1 MNKDKLIIDGKDYG
15 NDYIAYNR
23 HYNNNVMEYLRMK
36 QLNEIPIRQRK
47 RRPIKRYRTND
58 FSTKSERIHTILA
71 YVFAYLFGFILF
83 LYAFISLISF

>member
-1 MNKDKLIIDGKDYG
+1 ME

-23 HYNNNVMEYLRMK
+23 DYNNKVWEQLRMK

-58 FSTKSERIHTILA
+58 FSTRSERDTYYTCICNDI
-71 YVFAYLFGFILF
+71 YLVPFILF
-83 LYAFISLISF
+83 LVCFLHYT